1 MSYTENHIQHQCKR
15 IPGLTNLPKEIFL
28 WVFKWIVGKK
38 LCIVKCILQA
48 WVMKRLY
55 MNHSPVPY
63 TGLKSGLL
71 GIKVVIVRTFLCTC
85 VCAKCICIVWSGALL
100 NKVHSDVLDCPE
112 VEGHIVMTALTT
124 TQRFLA
130 FIDLCVWLCV
140 VCVAR
145 TKTETAVLSCLWPI
159 YLFPFVSFS
168 LWINQNYLD
177 MGFNIC
183 YLDILL
189 EHLSLSV

>member
-1 MSYTENHIQHQCKR
+1 M
-15 IPGLTNLPKEIFL
+15 
-28 WVFKWIVGKK
+28 
-38 LCIVKCILQA
+38 
-48 WVMKRLY
+48 
-55 MNHSPVPY
+55 
-63 TGLKSGLL
+63 
-71 GIKVVIVRTFLCTC
+71 
-85 VCAKCICIVWSGALL
+85 CAKCICNGALL

-124 TQRFLA
+124 MQRFLA
-130 FIDLCVWLCV
+130 FIDLSVWLCV

-168 LWINQNYLD
+168 LYFRINQNYLD

-183 YLDILL
+183 YQDILL